1 MNVTTTNGPVQVG
14 TIAANPGEKAFGFLT
29 ATETHARFAV
39 QVPLHIVAGAKPGP
53 VLLVQ
58 AGLSGLEIEPSA
70 ILPALVRELDPAQIS
85 GTLLLVPLFNM
96 SGFEFEQVES
106 AWDGK
111 NLTGIG
117 RGDPEGSVS
126 EVMMDVYFNQVVSR
140 ADALIDIR
148 TGALWGYHRYAGVY
162 DTGDVAQSQALAV
175 ALGLPQVLLGQPAD
189 NSSAQAAAAAGK
201 AVVSAWIG
209 GGPGLRDYR
218 TEDAARMRRAV
229 LNAMRHLGMLPGALE
244 AETNSIA
251 VYRGHTVLRTSGPR
265 GLTFMA
271 KEKRGRL
278 IEAGEEIGLVR
289 HPYTGETIHR
299 FTAPRAGTLLHAGAV
314 WPMVPEGET
323 LAILG
328 DLVAEVPVN
337 A

>member
-1 MNVTTTNGPVQVG
+1 VQ
-14 TIAANPGEKAFGFLT
+14 L
-29 ATETHARFAV
+29 
-39 QVPLHIVAGAKPGP
+39 PLHIVAGAKPGP
-53 VLLVQ
+53 TLLVQ

-70 ILPALVRELDPAQIS
+70 ILPPLVQELDPAEIS

-111 NLTGIG
+111 NLTTLG
-117 RGDPEGSVS
+117 RGNPQGTVS
-126 EVMMDVYFNQVVSR
+126 EVLMDHYFTQVVSR
-140 ADALIDIR
+140 ADALVEIR

-162 DTGDVAQSQALAV
+162 DVGDVARSQALAV

-189 NSSAQAAAAAGK
+189 NSPAEAAALAGK
-201 AVVSAWIG
+201 TVVSAWIG

-218 TEDAARMRRAV
+218 AEDAARMRHAV
-229 LNAMRHLGMLPGALE
+229 YNAMRHLGMIAGALE
-244 AETNSIA
+244 AETSHIS
-251 VYRGHTVLRTSGPR
+251 VYRGHTVIRTEGPR

-289 HPYTGETIHR
+289 HPYTGETIHHLI
-299 FTAPRAGTLLHAGAV
+299 APRAGTLLHAGAV

-328 DLVAEVPVN
+328 DLVAEVPVG
-337 A
+337 